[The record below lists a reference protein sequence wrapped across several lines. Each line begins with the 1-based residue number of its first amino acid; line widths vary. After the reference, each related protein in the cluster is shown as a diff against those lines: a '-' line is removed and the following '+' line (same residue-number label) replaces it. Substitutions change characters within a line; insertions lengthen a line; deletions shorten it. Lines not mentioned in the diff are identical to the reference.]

1 MTEIYVKVE
10 PNSEEFEVEKGDMPK
25 FKLENRAENGRAN
38 TELVK
43 RIHELTGEKPGIV
56 SGHSSR
62 RKKIKIDLDKEEF
75 MEKITGGE
83 K

>member
-38 TELVK
+38 SELVR
-43 RIHELTGEKPGIV
+43 RIEELTGEKPGIV

-75 MEKITGGE
+75 MEKITGGN